1 VHQIWNPAAEPAR
14 LVWQTRPRGRTQE
27 WFTAIDRLHREG
39 PVGRNGMPGP
49 IAFAVLLSEYRD
61 VFRLA
66 ARPATLVQAA
76 NPLQALAGRLRRR
89 ARG

>member
-66 ARPATLVQAA
+66 ARPASLVRAA
-76 NPLQALAGRLRRR
+76 IAVLALAGRLRRR
-89 ARG
+89 SGD